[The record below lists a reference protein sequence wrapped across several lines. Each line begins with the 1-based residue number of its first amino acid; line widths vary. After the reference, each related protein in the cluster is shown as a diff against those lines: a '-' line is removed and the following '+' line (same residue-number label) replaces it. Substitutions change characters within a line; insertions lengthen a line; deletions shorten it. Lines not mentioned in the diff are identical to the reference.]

1 MSIDTI
7 KQTIGALTEPLTGQ
21 TLAELDAV
29 RHVVMDGGR
38 VALELAFGFPVGGQ
52 GEAWEARIAE
62 ALASLGVNSVSALV
76 TQRIASHAVQGELK
90 PLPNIKN
97 IIAVGSGKGGVGKS
111 TTAINLALGLKH
123 AGARVGILDADIYGP
138 SIPLMLG
145 LNDQGKPDVNEA
157 QRLIPMKAFGLE
169 AMSMGFMVEDE
180 TAMIWR
186 GPMVSQALQELLTK
200 TDWGNLDYLIIDL
213 PPGTGDIQL
222 TLSQKVPVAGAVII
236 TTPQDIALLDAR
248 RACRMFD
255 KVNVPVLGIVENMSV
270 HVCSQCGHA
279 EAIFGEHGAHE
290 MADDFDAPVL
300 GSLPLNISI
309 RQAADAGLSLWDNE
323 QNQAIVAVYQQAA
336 LRMAAALSLRPKSK
350 QLGLGVSVG

>member
-1 MSIDTI
+1 MNIDTI

-29 RHVVMDGGR
+29 RHVVMDDGR
-38 VALELAFGFPVGGQ
+38 VALELAFGFPAGGQ
-52 GEAWEARIAE
+52 GDVWEARIAE
-62 ALASLGVNSVSALV
+62 ALAGSGISNVSVLAS
-76 TQRIASHAVQGELK
+76 QRIASHAVQGELK

-145 LNDQGKPDVNEA
+145 LNDHGKPDVNEA

-222 TLSQKVPVAGAVII
+222 TLSQKVPVAGAVIV

-279 EAIFGEHGAHE
+279 EAIFGEHGAHG
-290 MADDFDAPVL
+290 MADDFDVPVL
-300 GSLPLNISI
+300 GSLPLNIAI

-323 QNQAIVAVYQQAA
+323 QNQAIVDVYQQAA
-336 LRMAAALSLRPKSK
+336 LSMAAALSLRPKSK
-350 QLGLGVSVG
+350 QLGVGISV